1 MPTEADS
8 EKGGAVEG
16 WLILMGKSGKWVG
29 GDQDA
34 FMSDSDHKQATK
46 SPRPWEA
53 RGFTEASL
61 DNCPGHREILWNHS
75 WVLAEA

>member
-8 EKGGAVEG
+8 EKGGAVDG

-46 SPRPWEA
+46 SPKPWEA
-53 RGFTEASL
+53 GDWRRLPWIIARGIGRFFGITL
-61 DNCPGHREILWNHS
+61 GC
-75 WVLAEA
+75 